1 MTISTFDG
9 SGLPARRTVIGSVV
23 GALAGGAL
31 LGLVIGV
38 LDPSGPEDGK
48 LLAGA
53 TTSPTSSAATQPAT
67 SSPGASP
74 SRSAKP
80 KPVKTVTRPAAQV
93 PGQFIQH
100 PETDKTLSLGILES
114 MDASNHDHVIV
125 YIRKAKIITGDEA
138 KKFYTDQNQQPRA
151 SAVVPLDN
159 VQPQGLVLRPD
170 AALWGQ
176 FFLGDHQNVNLRQLQ
191 FDEFL
196 QIVNDDLG
204 RNEHPPV
211 WTKRTF
217 GSTGDILYLA
227 EHVITQ

>member
-23 GALAGGAL
+23 GALAGGAQ

-159 VQPQGLVLRPD
+159 VQPQGLALQQD
-170 AALWGQ
+170 AAIWGQ
-176 FFLGDHQNVNLRQLQ
+176 FLLGDHQSITLRQLQ
-191 FDEFL
+191 FDQFL
-196 QIVNDDLG
+196 QVAFDDLN
-204 RNEHPPV
+204 RNEHPAIWV
-211 WTKRTF
+211 KRSL
-217 GSTGDILYLA
+217 GVAGDVIYLA
-227 EHVITQ
+227 EHVAQ